1 MARVLADRANNLFA
15 YIYSDDHLPPHVH
28 VFVGRKKSRGDKNIK
43 ISIGDDSK
51 PPKILEAHPELKSAD
66 IRKAWQLVAD
76 NQDKLLIE
84 WKNIHD
90 SEEVEERGQ

>member
-1 MARVLADRANNLFA
+1 MARVLTDRANNLFV

-43 ISIGDDSK
+43 ISIGDDSN
-51 PPKILEAHPELKSAD
+51 PPKLLQAHPDLKSAD

-84 WKNIHD
+84 WKKIHD
-90 SEEVEERGQ
+90 REEMEERNQ